1 MLFQKVEVMTNALTY
16 LQYLTSVCLWNTV
29 KPFIRLFLTYPSNT
43 NSRPK
48 ATKKRFDYA
57 FALPSSHLR
66 PEVGIKSP
74 ERHED
79 EQNATKGRPIYE
91 CALWSPFDRHMF
103 AFLLPGHPVGEQ
115 KTQHFFCSPYRCPG
129 NHFTNGIRILSTFAT
144 HSFFCSFF
152 VRIKSAMATEW
163 RMKYEQF
170 SISS

>member
-1 MLFQKVEVMTNALTY
+1 MRLLQLGIPQYTFTSIKTFENCWFIFLYFNFSEVIISSLRWAL
-16 LQYLTSVCLWNTV
+16 
-29 KPFIRLFLTYPSNT
+29 PSNT

-57 FALPSSHLR
+57 FALPSPHLR

-115 KTQHFFCSPYRCPG
+115 KTQHFF
-129 NHFTNGIRILSTFAT
+129 LFAIQVLGQPFYEWNPKLI
-144 HSFFCSFF
+144 HLRHAFVFLFVFC
-152 VRIKSAMATEW
+152 AH
-163 RMKYEQF
+163 
-170 SISS
+170 

>member
-1 MLFQKVEVMTNALTY
+1 MFGFWGLFFCEIQNRIQQIITNFMTL
-16 LQYLTSVCLWNTV
+16 
-29 KPFIRLFLTYPSNT
+29 RRYPSNT

-79 EQNATKGRPIYE
+79 EQNATKERPIYE
-91 CALWSPFDRHMF
+91 CALSSPFDRHMF

-115 KTQHFFCSPYRCPG
+115 KTQHFLFAIQVPGQPFYEWNPNLIHLRHAFVFLFVFCA
-129 NHFTNGIRILSTFAT
+129 H
-144 HSFFCSFF
+144 
-152 VRIKSAMATEW
+152 
-163 RMKYEQF
+163 
-170 SISS
+170 